1 MFSLWQNI
9 FNGVFETSDKSIETT
24 SAGLRDR
31 LTNLIGESAV
41 GATNGIAHMG
51 HHYAMA
57 HAAAKL
63 NLPALQKQEGLSGNK
78 FREIEFHELFSS
90 I

>member
-1 MFSLWQNI
+1 MNSWRSNAPRFFEVQN
-9 FNGVFETSDKSIETT
+9 DKN
-24 SAGLRDR
+24 DR
-31 LTNLIGESAV
+31 FTKKVSRIVKIVHS

-63 NLPALQKQEGLSGNK
+63 NLPALQKQEGLSGM
-78 FREIEFHELFSS
+78 
-90 I
+90 